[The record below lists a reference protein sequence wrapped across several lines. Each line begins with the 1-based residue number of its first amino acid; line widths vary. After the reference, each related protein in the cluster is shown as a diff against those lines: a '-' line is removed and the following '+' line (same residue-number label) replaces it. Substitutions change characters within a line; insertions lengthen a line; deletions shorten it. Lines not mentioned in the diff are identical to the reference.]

1 MKSVLAHTR
10 HRDPSHSD
18 KCAILLKLP
27 LPSLAA
33 CYWGPL
39 VTEVQEEESG
49 SGKKQSARIRFIE
62 QFLRQGQQG
71 RLAGLLL
78 GQLDAFNRIATTF
91 GHDECETFCAR
102 YSERLR
108 DILPPRTPII
118 RLSERRF
125 AVLVDCD
132 SMSKV
137 MDVAVALTED
147 NPPQLEVGGDHFLV
161 DVTLGIAVFPSHADD
176 AATLFRRAE
185 LALKEAREKELAYD
199 IYRPDATQ
207 QQAALWKFE
216 SELQSAVARGQLE
229 VYYQPKV
236 EIASQRVCG
245 VEALVR
251 WRTESGNFV
260 PASDFIPLA
269 EANGAIVPLT
279 WLVFERIVE
288 QLNHWEA
295 IRTPFSIAVNVSPQI
310 LSHGDFLT
318 RAKALKA
325 ALDERKMHLTIEL
338 TEDSLVQSDAS
349 TLASIDRLRKL
360 GVDLAIDDFGKGYSS
375 LTYLKQI
382 PAAEIKIDKRFIGTV
397 AVDETDKQIVKTVI
411 ALAHA
416 LGMRVVAEGVD
427 SAEAIAAIGELGC
440 EMAQGFYIGRP
451 MRGDLIVEWIE
462 HYAATTMR
470 KTPVSREWPE
480 HARA

>member
-1 MKSVLAHTR
+1 
-10 HRDPSHSD
+10 
-18 KCAILLKLP
+18 
-27 LPSLAA
+27 
-33 CYWGPL
+33 
-39 VTEVQEEESG
+39 VTEVQDDSG
-49 SGKKQSARIRFIE
+49 SSKKQSARIRFIE
-62 QFLRQGQQG
+62 QFLRQGQQN

-91 GHDECETFCAR
+91 GHEQCETFCSR

-108 DILPPRTPII
+108 EILPPRTPII

-147 NPPQLEVGGDHFLV
+147 NPPQIEVGGDTFLV
-161 DVTLGIAVFPSHADD
+161 DVTLGVAVYPSHADD
-176 AATLFRRAE
+176 APTLFRRAE

-229 VYYQPKV
+229 VYFQPKV
-236 EIASQRVCG
+236 ELKSHRVCG

-269 EANGAIVPLT
+269 ETNGAIVPLT
-279 WLVFERIVE
+279 WLVFDRIVE
-288 QLNHWEA
+288 QLRSWDA
-295 IRTPFSIAVNVSPQI
+295 IRAPFAVAVNVSPQI
-310 LSHGDFLT
+310 LTHAEFLPRVKT
-318 RAKALKA
+318 LKS
-325 ALDERKMHLTIEL
+325 ALDEREMQLTIEL
-338 TEDSLVQSDAS
+338 TEDSLVQSDAAS
-349 TLASIDRLRKL
+349 LASIDRLRKL

-382 PAAEIKIDKRFIGTV
+382 PAAEIKVDKRFIGTV

-411 ALAHA
+411 SLAHA

-427 SAEAIAAIGELGC
+427 SPDAIAIIAELEC

-451 MRGDLIVEWIE
+451 MRGDLVPEWID
-462 HYAATTMR
+462 HYAVSTTMR
-470 KTPVSREWPE
+470 RAIIREWPE
-480 HARA
+480 PAHV

>member
-1 MKSVLAHTR
+1 MTDA
-10 HRDPSHSD
+10 
-18 KCAILLKLP
+18 
-27 LPSLAA
+27 
-33 CYWGPL
+33 
-39 VTEVQEEESG
+39 QEESG
-49 SGKKQSARIRFIE
+49 SGKKQDARIRFIE

-78 GQLDAFNRIATTF
+78 GQLDAFTRIATIF
-91 GHDECETFCAR
+91 GHEECDAFCAR

-108 DILPPRTPII
+108 EVLPPRTPII

-125 AVLVDCD
+125 ALLVDCD
-132 SMSKV
+132 SMSAV
-137 MDVAVALTED
+137 MDIAVRLTED
-147 NPPQLEVGGDHFLV
+147 KPPQLTVGGDQFVV
-161 DVTLGIAVFPSHADD
+161 DLTLGIAVFPSHADD
-176 AATLFRRAE
+176 APTLFRRAE
-185 LALKEAREKELAYD
+185 MALKEAREKELAFD

-216 SELQSAVARGQLE
+216 TELQSAVAKGQLE

-236 EIASQRVCG
+236 ELATHRVCG

-251 WRTESGNFV
+251 WRTDSGNFV

-269 EANGAIVPLT
+269 ETNGAIVPLT
-279 WLVFERIVE
+279 WLVFDRIIAQLER
-288 QLNHWEA
+288 WEML
-295 IRTPFSIAVNVSPQI
+295 PESFSVAVNVSPQI
-310 LSHGDFLT
+310 LGHPEFT
-318 RAKALKA
+318 PRVKALKA
-325 ALDERKMHLTIEL
+325 ALDQRKRKLIIEL
-338 TEDSLVQSDAS
+338 TEDSLVQGDTSS
-349 TLASIDRLRKL
+349 LASIERLRKL

-427 SAEAIAAIGELGC
+427 SAEAVAAIAALEC
-440 EMAQGFYIGRP
+440 EMAQGF
-451 MRGDLIVEWIE
+451 
-462 HYAATTMR
+462 
-470 KTPVSREWPE
+470 
-480 HARA
+480 

>member
-1 MKSVLAHTR
+1 
-10 HRDPSHSD
+10 
-18 KCAILLKLP
+18 
-27 LPSLAA
+27 
-33 CYWGPL
+33 
-39 VTEVQEEESG
+39 VTDVQEESG
-49 SGKKQSARIRFIE
+49 SGKRQSARIRFIE
-62 QFLRQGQQG
+62 QFLCEGQQG

-91 GHDECETFCAR
+91 GHEQCEAFCAT

-108 DILPPRTPII
+108 DVLPSRTPII

-125 AVLVDCD
+125 AVLIDCD

-137 MDVAVALTED
+137 MDIAVALTED

-161 DVTLGIAVFPSHADD
+161 DVTLGIAVYPSHADD

-185 LALKEAREKELAYD
+185 LALKEAREKELAFD

-216 SELQSAVARGQLE
+216 SELQNAVQRGALE
-229 VYYQPKV
+229 VYFQPKV
-236 EIASQRVCG
+236 EIASHRVCG

-251 WRTESGNFV
+251 WRTESGSFV

-269 EANGAIVPLT
+269 ETTGVIVPLT
-279 WLVFERIVE
+279 WLVFDRIIE
-288 QLNHWEA
+288 QLADWGP
-295 IRTPFSIAVNVSPQI
+295 IPGPFSMAVNVSPQI
-310 LSHGDFLT
+310 LSDGDFIT
-318 RAKALKA
+318 RVKVLKA
-325 ALDERKMHLTIEL
+325 ALDERKMGLTIEL
-338 TEDSLVQSDAS
+338 TEDSLVQGDAS
-349 TLASIDRLRKL
+349 SLASIERLRKL

-382 PAAEIKIDKRFIGTV
+382 PAAEIKIDKRFIGTI
-397 AVDETDKQIVKTVI
+397 AVDETDRQIVKTVI

-427 SAEAIAAIGELGC
+427 SAEAIAVITELEC
-440 EMAQGFYIGRP
+440 EMAQGFFIGRP
-451 MRGDLIVEWIE
+451 MRGDLIPEWIE
-462 HYAATTMR
+462 NYLATTTLR
-470 KTPVSREWPE
+470 RLPVVREWPQP
-480 HARA
+480 AQV